1 MLFRSQKFKKGR
13 FFDSIEQPVVEED
26 NNPLKDWKPNSV
38 IKQKEEK
45 VVEEK
50 AKVEELNVVPKMPL
64 YQKFSNKEDVKLTK
78 SMIVRSK
85 AF

>member
-1 MLFRSQKFKKGR
+1 MHNL
-13 FFDSIEQPVVEED
+13 E
-26 NNPLKDWKPNSV
+26 V

>member
-1 MLFRSQKFKKGR
+1 MAQSVFRSN
-13 FFDSIEQPVVEED
+13 EVTT
-26 NNPLKDWKPNSV
+26 
-38 IKQKEEK
+38 KEEK

-78 SMIVRSK
+78 SMVVRSK

>member
-1 MLFRSQKFKKGR
+1 M
-13 FFDSIEQPVVEED
+13 
-26 NNPLKDWKPNSV
+26 

-45 VVEEK
+45 AVEEK